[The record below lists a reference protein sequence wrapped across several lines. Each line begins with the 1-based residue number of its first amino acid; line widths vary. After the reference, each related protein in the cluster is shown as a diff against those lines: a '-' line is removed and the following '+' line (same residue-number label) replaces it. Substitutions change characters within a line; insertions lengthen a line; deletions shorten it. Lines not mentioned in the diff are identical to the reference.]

1 MYIHSKSLQACP
13 TLFDPID
20 CNPPGSS
27 VHGILQGRILE
38 WVAISFSSDLK
49 REGENSQRNAKPH
62 GKEMFA
68 ELYRDNGI
76 QSGFSS
82 LGPAQSRST
91 TLDPYSWQ
99 IFLAT
104 ALFWKRP
111 FISIL

>member
-1 MYIHSKSLQACP
+1 MRAQLLQSCP
-13 TLFDPID
+13 ILCNPMD

-82 LGPAQSRST
+82 LGPVEFLPPH
-91 TLDPYSWQ
+91 LDCV
-99 IFLAT
+99 FCRVL
-104 ALFWKRP
+104 
-111 FISIL
+111 